1 MDMEKYLVLN
11 KYFLSLFGVDD
22 FRQLPLKNIQERI
35 DDGDEITPFMKT
47 LMSLKGIKF
56 SKDDLLRYDQ
66 NIQEYVRKINRYRG
80 NVVLKYFQYLPVLFT
95 EIFLDQF
102 KNNKVEFLN
111 QLNEFLNQ
119 YRSENEID
127 ISNFE
132 LKDLNKLAFWMA
144 TGSGKTL
151 IMHINYL
158 QFLKY
163 RPFEPDNILLITPN
177 EGLSRQHFDE
187 LQKSDIPCR
196 IYDGNLN
203 SGFQFKDEVLI
214 IEITK
219 LVDEK
224 KDGGITLPVSAFE
237 GRSLIFVDEGHKGKA
252 SEDRVWAARRA
263 KLAENGFVF
272 EYSATFGQILSE
284 RNKETLE
291 EYSKSIVF
299 DYSYKYFYL
308 DGYGKDFFV
317 INAKNSDEISEGY
330 FSEIMFVANLLS
342 FYEQVMFYQE
352 NKRLAEE
359 YNLEKPLWI
368 FVGTTVNKEKSDIL
382 QIVGFLNKVV
392 KEEEWLKE
400 KINTI
405 LEGRSGLKNDDGE
418 DVFKEKFKLLKEKGV
433 DLNDLY
439 NRVFNGKGRLTI
451 SEIKNADG
459 EFGLKVGDNDYFGVI
474 NVGGND
480 FKKRLEEKGFEV
492 QSDVISES
500 LFDYIKHKAS
510 NLNILIG
517 AKKFIEGWDT
527 WRVSSMGLLNIGT
540 GQGPQI
546 IQLFGRGVRLK
557 GKDMSLKRSGDPRVA
572 VLETLNIFGIKAN
585 YLSKFLEAIRK
596 EEVEYENIFIP
607 VKFQHK
613 GKWKDLYVIGKREDK
628 RFEESKVLML
638 ETDETVHVDVDLT
651 PRIKVYS
658 MDRNEK
664 LGEDREE
671 TNSTE
676 IGLDAKIE
684 HDTLELWR
692 YTQLLNWE
700 RIFSEVIEYKKIK
713 KYWNLIFDR
722 KKLQEIIS
730 AENIYTVNV
739 YKGIFNNLDYSDISK
754 LEDIAV
760 SVLKRYIDAYYRKK
774 AKRFETDQISY
785 YVLDEKTGQ
794 LMMHFMSKENSGG
807 YLVQID
813 KREKELIKKVKKL
826 ITDFEKLF
834 DEKYESDV
842 LPRLVFDSHLY
853 VPVLLKKKMKKEDKI
868 NFSPEGLVE
877 SEVKFVKDLR
887 RFIEENRERFKDVET
902 YLLRNFPKTG
912 IGFQLTWA
920 GFYPDFIMWLKEGD
934 QQTIVFIDPKGLEH
948 DKSLDCEKIVFAGT
962 RNVGSDAVTIKTIE
976 RKLNNPNIR
985 LESFILSATSYKNLV
1000 ENLVKIPSKSD
1011 YEKNHVLFIDDND
1024 WCEKMFNSIIL

>member
-1 MDMEKYLVLN
+1 MDMEKYLVLS
-11 KYFLSLFGVDD
+11 KYFLSLFGVED
-22 FRQLPLKNIQERI
+22 FRQLPLKNIEEQI
-35 DDGDEITPFMKT
+35 DDGDETTPFMKT

-56 SKDDLLRYDQ
+56 CKDDLLRYDQ

-95 EIFLDQF
+95 EIFLDQL

-119 YRSENEID
+119 YRNENEID
-127 ISNFE
+127 IPDFE

-203 SGFQFKDEVLI
+203 SGFHFKNEVLI

-291 EYSKSIVF
+291 EYSKSIIF

-317 INAKNSDEISEGY
+317 INAKNSEQISEDY

-368 FVGTTVNKEKSDIL
+368 FVGTTVNKEESDIL
-382 QIVGFLNKVV
+382 QIVGFLNKVI
-392 KEEEWLKE
+392 KEENWLKE
-400 KINTI
+400 KVNTI
-405 LEGRSGLKNDDGE
+405 LEGKAGLKNDDGE

-439 NRVFNGKGRLTI
+439 NRVFNGKGKLNI
-451 SEIKNADG
+451 SEIKNAEG
-459 EFGLKVGDNDYFGVI
+459 EFGLRVGDNDYFGVI

-492 QSDVISES
+492 QSDVISDS

-527 WRVSSMGLLNIGT
+527 WRVSSVGLLNIGS

-572 VLETLNIFGIKAN
+572 VLETLNIFGIKAD
-585 YLSKFLEAIRK
+585 YLSRFLEAIRK
-596 EEVEYENIFIP
+596 EEVEYENVLIP
-607 VKFQHK
+607 VKYQHK
-613 GKWKDLYVIGKREDK
+613 EKWKNLYVIGKREDK
-628 RFEESKVLML
+628 KFEESKVIML
-638 ETDETVHVDVDLT
+638 EPDETVHVSIDLT

-658 MDRNEK
+658 K
-664 LGEDREE
+664 
-671 TNSTE
+671 TNNTE

-684 HDTLELWR
+684 HDTLDLKR
-692 YTQLLNWE
+692 YTTFLNWE
-700 RIFSEVIEYKKIK
+700 RIFFEITEHKKLK
-713 KYWNLIFDR
+713 KYWNLVFD
-722 KKLQEIIS
+722 KNKLREIIS
-730 AENIYTVNV
+730 AENNYKVVV
-739 YKGIFNNLDYSDISK
+739 YKGVFDKLDHGDISK
-754 LEDIAV
+754 LEDIVV

-774 AKRFETDQISY
+774 AKRFETDHISY

-794 LMMHFMSKENSGG
+794 LMMPFMSKENSGG

-826 ITDFEKLF
+826 IKDFEKLL

-842 LPRLVFDSHLY
+842 LPRLVFESHLF
-853 VPVLLKKKMKKEDKI
+853 VPVLLKKKIKKEDKI
-868 NFSPEGLVE
+868 KFTPEGLVE
-877 SEVKFVKDLR
+877 SEIKFVKDLR
-887 RFIEENRERFKDVET
+887 RFIEENKEKFKDIET

-912 IGFQLTWA
+912 VGFQLTWA
-920 GFYPDFIMWLKEGD
+920 GFYPDFIMWLKKGNY
-934 QQTIVFIDPKGLEH
+934 QIIAFIDPKGLEH
-948 DKSLDCEKIVFAGT
+948 DKSLDCEKIIFAGT
-962 RNVGSDAVTIKTIE
+962 RDTGSDVVTIKTIE
-976 RKLNNPNIR
+976 RRLNNPNIR
-985 LESFILSATSYKNLV
+985 LESFILSDTSYKDLV
-1000 ENLVKIPSKSD
+1000 ENLAKKPSKSD

-1024 WCEKMFNSIIL
+1024 WCEKLFNTITV

>member
-11 KYFLSLFGVDD
+11 KYFLSLFGVED

-47 LMSLKGIKF
+47 LISLKGIKF
-56 SKDDLLRYDQ
+56 CKDDLLRYDQ

-80 NVVLKYFQYLPVLFT
+80 NVVLIYFQYLPVLFT
-95 EIFLDQF
+95 EIFLDQL

-111 QLNEFLNQ
+111 KLNEFLNQ
-119 YRSENEID
+119 YRYENEID
-127 ISNFE
+127 IQDFE

-177 EGLSRQHFDE
+177 EGLSKQHFDE

-203 SGFQFKDEVLI
+203 SRFNLKNEVLI

-252 SEDRVWAARRA
+252 TEDRVWAARRA

-291 EYSKSIVF
+291 EYSKSIIF

-317 INAKNSDEISEGY
+317 VNAKNSEEISEGY

-368 FVGTTVNKEKSDIL
+368 FVGTTVNKEESDIL

-392 KEEEWLKE
+392 KEEDWLKE

-405 LEGRSGLKNDDGE
+405 LEGRAGLKNEDGE
-418 DVFKEKFKLLKEKGV
+418 DIFKEKFKLLKEKGV

-439 NRVFNGKGRLTI
+439 SRVFNGKGRLNI

-474 NVGGND
+474 NVGGKD

-492 QSDVISES
+492 QSDVISDS

-527 WRVSSMGLLNIGT
+527 WRVSSMGLLNIGS

-557 GKDMSLKRSGDPRVA
+557 GKDLSLKRSGDPRVA
-572 VLETLNIFGIKAN
+572 VLETLNIFGIKAD
-585 YLSKFLEAIRK
+585 YLSRFLEAIRK
-596 EEVEYENIFIP
+596 EEVEYENILMSI
-607 VKFQHK
+607 KYQHQE
-613 GKWKDLYVIGKREDK
+613 KWKELYVLGKREDK
-628 RFEESKVLML
+628 KFEESKVIML
-638 ETDETVHVDVDLT
+638 EPDETVHVSIDLT

-658 MDRNEK
+658 K
-664 LGEDREE
+664 
-671 TNSTE
+671 TNNTE

-684 HDTLELWR
+684 HDTLDLKR
-692 YTQLLNWE
+692 YTTFLNWE
-700 RIFSEVIEYKKIK
+700 RIFFEITEHKKLK
-713 KYWNLIFDR
+713 KYWNLVFD
-722 KKLQEIIS
+722 KNKLQEIIS
-730 AENIYTVNV
+730 AVNNYKVVV
-739 YKGIFNNLDYSDISK
+739 YKGVFDKLEHGDISK

-760 SVLKRYIDAYYRKK
+760 SVLKRYIDTYYRKK
-774 AKRFETDQISY
+774 AKRFETDHISY

-794 LMMHFMSKENSGG
+794 LMMPFMSKENSGG
-807 YLVQID
+807 YLVQVD

-826 ITDFEKLF
+826 IKDFEKLL

-842 LPRLVFDSHLY
+842 LPRLVFESHLF
-853 VPVLLKKKMKKEDKI
+853 VPVLLKKKIKKEDKI
-868 NFSPEGLVE
+868 KFTPEGLVE
-877 SEVKFVKDLR
+877 SEIKFLKDLR
-887 RFIEENRERFKDVET
+887 KFIEENKEKFKDIET
-902 YLLRNFPKTG
+902 YLLRNFHQIG
-912 IGFQLTWA
+912 VGFQLTWA
-920 GFYPDFIMWLKEGD
+920 GFYPDFVMWLKKGNY
-934 QQTIVFIDPKGLEH
+934 QIIVFIDPKGLEH

-962 RNVGSDAVTIKTIE
+962 RYAGGDVVTIKTIE
-976 RKLNNPNIR
+976 RRLNNPNIR
-985 LESFILSATSYKNLV
+985 LESFILSATSYKDLV
-1000 ENLVKIPSKSD
+1000 ENLAKKPSKSD

-1024 WCEKMFNSIIL
+1024 WCEKMFKILNI

>member
-1 MDMEKYLVLN
+1 MDMEKYLVLS
-11 KYFLSLFGVDD
+11 KYFLSLFGVED
-22 FRQLPLKNIQERI
+22 FRQLPLKNIEERI
-35 DDGDEITPFMKT
+35 DDGDETTPFMKT

-56 SKDDLLRYDQ
+56 CKDDLLRYDQ
-66 NIQEYVRKINRYRG
+66 NIQEYVRNINRCRG

-95 EIFLDQF
+95 EIFLDQL

-119 YRSENEID
+119 YRNENEID
-127 ISNFE
+127 IPDFE

-151 IMHINYL
+151 IMHINYI

-177 EGLSRQHFDE
+177 EGLSKQHFDE

-203 SGFQFKDEVLI
+203 SGFHFKNEVLI

-224 KDGGITLPVSAFE
+224 KDGGITLPISAFE

-252 SEDRVWAARRA
+252 SEDRVWVARRA

-284 RNKETLE
+284 RNKEILE
-291 EYSKSIVF
+291 EYSKSIIF

-317 INAKNSDEISEGY
+317 INVKNSEQISEDH

-368 FVGTTVNKEKSDIL
+368 FVGTTVNKEESDIL
-382 QIVGFLNKVV
+382 QIVGFLNKVI
-392 KEEEWLKE
+392 KEENWLKE
-400 KINTI
+400 KVNTI
-405 LEGRSGLKNDDGE
+405 LEGKAGLKNDDGE

-439 NRVFNGKGRLTI
+439 NRVFNGKGKLNI
-451 SEIKNADG
+451 SEIKNAEG
-459 EFGLKVGDNDYFGVI
+459 EFGLRVGDNDYFGVI

-480 FKKRLEEKGFEV
+480 FKKRLEEKGFEI
-492 QSDVISES
+492 QSDFITDS

-527 WRVSSMGLLNIGT
+527 WRVSSMGLLNIGS

-572 VLETLNIFGIKAN
+572 VLETLNIFGIKAD
-585 YLSKFLEAIRK
+585 YLSRFLEAIRK
-596 EEVEYENIFIP
+596 EEVEYENVLIP
-607 VKFQHK
+607 VKYQHK
-613 GKWKDLYVIGKREDK
+613 EKWKNLYVIGKREDK
-628 RFEESKVLML
+628 KFEESKVIML
-638 ETDETVHVDVDLT
+638 EPDETVHVSIDLT
-651 PRIKVYS
+651 PIIKVYS
-658 MDRNEK
+658 K
-664 LGEDREE
+664 
-671 TNSTE
+671 TNNTE
-676 IGLDAKIE
+676 IDLDAKIE
-684 HDTLELWR
+684 HDTLDLKR
-692 YTQLLNWE
+692 YTTFLNWE
-700 RIFSEVIEYKKIK
+700 RIFFEITEHKKLK
-713 KYWNLIFDR
+713 KYWNLVFD
-722 KKLQEIIS
+722 KNKLREIIS
-730 AENIYTVNV
+730 AENNYKVVV
-739 YKGIFNNLDYSDISK
+739 YKGVFDKLEHGDISK

-774 AKRFETDQISY
+774 AKRFETEQINN

-794 LMMHFMSKENSGG
+794 LMLPFICKENSVG

-826 ITDFEKLF
+826 IKDFEKLL

-842 LPRLVFDSHLY
+842 LPRIVFESHLF
-853 VPVLLKKKMKKEDKI
+853 VPVLLKKKIKKEDKI
-868 NFSPEGLVE
+868 KFTPEGLVE
-877 SEVKFVKDLR
+877 SEIKFLKDLR
-887 RFIEENRERFKDVET
+887 KFIEENKEKFKDIET
-902 YLLRNFPKTG
+902 YLLRNFPKIG
-912 IGFQLTWA
+912 VGFQLTWA
-920 GFYPDFIMWLKEGD
+920 GFYPDFVMWLKKGNY
-934 QQTIVFIDPKGLEH
+934 QIIVFIDPKGLEH

-962 RNVGSDAVTIKTIE
+962 RDAGEDVVTIKTIE
-976 RKLNNPNIR
+976 RRLNNPNIR
-985 LESFILSATSYKNLV
+985 LESFILSATSYKDLV
-1000 ENLVKIPSKSD
+1000 ENLAKKPSKSD

-1024 WCEKMFNSIIL
+1024 WCEKLFNSITV